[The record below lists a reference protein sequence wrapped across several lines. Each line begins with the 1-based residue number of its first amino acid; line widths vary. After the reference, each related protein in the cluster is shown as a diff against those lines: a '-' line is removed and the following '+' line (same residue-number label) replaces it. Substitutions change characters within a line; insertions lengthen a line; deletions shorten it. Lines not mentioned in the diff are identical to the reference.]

1 MTIQVSNE
9 SPAAVASAL
18 NSTPSKPAFLIVYS
32 SLINGS
38 MWCPDSRKAEPFIN
52 KKFSDN
58 PDVARIVYVGQKEE

>member
-9 SPAAVASAL
+9 SPSTVAEAL
-18 NSTPSKPAFLIVYS
+18 NSAPSRPAFLIVYA

-38 MWCPDSRKAEPFIN
+38 SWCSDCRKAEPFIN

-58 PDVARIVYVGQKEE
+58 PEVVRIVYVGQKEE